1 MNTPK
6 IISVDDHILEPG
18 DLWQRYLPERFR
30 ADGPRLVR
38 LKGRFGTHARSR
50 WREAEDGLWAD
61 VWVFGDVKMEI
72 LPGFA
77 AAGKDQNYLGRHW
90 EAMTYEDMRP
100 GCYDRTAR
108 LADMDANH
116 TEAAL
121 SFPTFPRF
129 CGQTFHE
136 CGDRDLGLA
145 CVQAYN
151 DWMID
156 EWCADEAYGRLIPL
170 TLIPLWDPEL
180 AAAEVRRCAAKGS
193 HAVCFSENPARLKL
207 PSIHTDHW
215 DPLFAAC
222 EDTDTVL
229 NLHIG
234 SSSTFPMTSIDA
246 PRAVSLALT
255 YQGASHA
262 FADWLTS
269 GVLERFHDLRVALSE
284 GQIGWMP
291 FILERLDSVWEQRPV
306 YGNLD
311 GRLSRPPSSY
321 VRDRIYGCVFDDS
334 IGLTLRHR
342 IGMEQIMF
350 ETDYPH
356 GDSTWPNS
364 KAVFEKMVTEA
375 GLSSDEAYLL
385 ARGNAIRCFR
395 LDRYGIT
402 A

>member
-1 MNTPK
+1 
-6 IISVDDHILEPG
+6 
-18 DLWQRYLPERFR
+18 
-30 ADGPRLVR
+30 
-38 LKGRFGTHARSR
+38 
-50 WREAEDGLWAD
+50 
-61 VWVFGDVKMEI
+61 
-72 LPGFA
+72 
-77 AAGKDQNYLGRHW
+77 
-90 EAMTYEDMRP
+90 MTYEDMRP

-311 GRLSRPPSSY
+311 GRLSRPPSTY

-375 GLSSDEAYLL
+375 GLNADEAYLL